1 MSYHENP
8 RNKSSKIH
16 LYAQGSS
23 GAPGDSLVQGYG
35 DDPRIRHTTA
45 DNSNSSILNAWSS
58 IPVRGSNPNVP
69 ADTVVRF
76 GEKSE
81 EESDIDDIAPDL
93 AFEVTAKNLAV
104 VLRLNSDIM
113 YLHEL
118 MQTYISFDV
127 AYRGEGF
134 KWSSRASRH
143 LDEIRDAVE
152 QVYRTQRAV
161 SLRQSPSQSVMI
173 GAATQAAATFE
184 GGERTYLEDT
194 SEGYAFLDNI
204 SHTLDN
210 WREKGTEE
218 IEMLRYAVAEKWRQ
232 TVNK

>member
-127 AYRGEGF
+127 AYRG
-134 KWSSRASRH
+134 
-143 LDEIRDAVE
+143 
-152 QVYRTQRAV
+152 
-161 SLRQSPSQSVMI
+161 
-173 GAATQAAATFE
+173 
-184 GGERTYLEDT
+184 GE
-194 SEGYAFLDNI
+194 
-204 SHTLDN
+204 
-210 WREKGTEE
+210 
-218 IEMLRYAVAEKWRQ
+218 
-232 TVNK
+232 